1 MSEPASIAAGGG
13 ERVALDAR
21 SVEDAAARLLGV
33 AHRTPVTT
41 SRTLDGRVGAAVH
54 LKCENFQR
62 AGSFK
67 FRGAYNAVASI
78 PSDRRALG
86 VLTYSSGNHG
96 QAIALAGCLLDTAVT
111 VVMPANAPAVKR
123 EAAAGYGAEIV
134 FYDPTT
140 ETREEVAARLQEERG
155 ATLIP
160 PFDHPDVIAGQ
171 GTAARELFED
181 AGPLDLL
188 LVPCG
193 GGGLLS
199 GSAIT
204 AAARGGCRVIGVE
217 PELADDAARTFR
229 TGSLQSVSNP
239 ATIADGLRTPSL
251 GAITWPII
259 RREVSDMITV
269 TDAEIVDA
277 MRFLWARMKLVVEP
291 SGAVAVAALF
301 RYGAIGGSRVGVIL
315 SGGNMDLAEA
325 CGLFGGNM
333 SGRSDRGLE

>member
-1 MSEPASIAAGGG
+1 MTQLPTYDD
-13 ERVALDAR
+13 VM
-21 SVEDAAARLLGV
+21 AARGRIAPLV
-33 AHRTPVTT
+33 VRTPMLRHPLLDELTGGT
-41 SRTLDGRVGAAVH
+41 ILLKPEPLQRT
-54 LKCENFQR
+54 
-62 AGSFK
+62 GSFK
-67 FRGAYNAVASI
+67 LRGATNAILQLDESQ
-78 PSDRRALG
+78 RRAG
-86 VLTYSSGNHG
+86 VVTHSSGNHA
-96 QAIALAGCLLDTAVT
+96 QATAFAAAAVGAKAT
-111 VVMPANAPAVKR
+111 IFMPDDAPAIKVDSTR
-123 EAAAGYGAEIV
+123 RWGAEIRR
-134 FYDPTT
+134 YDRHTDDR
-140 ETREEVAARLQEERG
+140 EGMTRAHAESSG
-155 ATLIP
+155 AVLVP

-199 GSAIT
+199 GSALA

-217 PELADDAARTFR
+217 PELADDATRTFR
-229 TGSLQSVSNP
+229 TGSLHTVSNP

-251 GAITWPII
+251 GALTWPII

-301 RYGAIGGSRVGVIL
+301 RYGPMGASRVGAIL
-315 SGGNMDLAEA
+315 SGGNTDLETA
-325 CGLFGGNM
+325 CALFQGALPA
-333 SGRSDRGLE
+333 RSDRGVA